1 MEIKRKR
8 GRPKGTKYEVGLAV
22 RRRQAV
28 QLKVIGYT
36 YEEIAKAVGFAS
48 SGAAYNAVMLQ
59 LQKEQSSSVEE
70 LRSVEGRRLD
80 ELSKILW
87 PRCLLADVP
96 AIDAYLRVMN
106 RRAKLFGLDL
116 TLPPSTTIE
125 GDVFFVK
132 IEGRE
137 ARPLE
142 ELADNELGIYIQE
155 LRSLQSGKDPAR
167 IPVTP
172 DVVEGEVTR
181 LE

>member
-8 GRPKGTKYEVGLAV
+8 GRPKGSRYEVGLEV
-22 RRRQAV
+22 RRKQAV
-28 QLKVIGYT
+28 NMKVAGYS
-36 YEEIAKAVGFAS
+36 YEEIAAAGLYAS

-59 LQKEQSSSVEE
+59 LRKERSASVEE
-70 LRSVEGRRLD
+70 LRDVEGRKLD
-80 ELSKILW
+80 ELSKVLW
-87 PRCLLADVP
+87 PLCLVADIA

-132 IEGRE
+132 IEGKE

-167 IPVTP
+167 INVTP